1 MSTMTHGLPSID
13 LGDLQQK
20 LSGGLTSDSSSGSS
34 SGFWDTL
41 KTALNQV
48 QQVQSEADQKVTDL
62 VTGKGEDIHSAM
74 VAVEKA
80 DLSFEL
86 VMQVRNK
93 IVQAYQQVSQ
103 IQF

>member
-1 MSTMTHGLPSID
+1 MSNTIQGLPPMDPGVFERMPGS
-13 LGDLQQK
+13 
-20 LSGGLTSDSSSGSS
+20 TNSSSS

-41 KTALNQV
+41 KDSLDEVQTAQNQ
-48 QQVQSEADQKVTDL
+48 ADQKISDL

-74 VAVEKA
+74 TAVEKA

-93 IVQAYQQVSQ
+93 IVQAYQQISQ

>member
-1 MSTMTHGLPSID
+1 MSNSIQGFPGIDPSSLERQIPSPGATTD
-13 LGDLQQK
+13 A
-20 LSGGLTSDSSSGSS
+20 S

-41 KTALNQV
+41 KDTLSQV
-48 QQVQSEADQKVTDL
+48 QQAQNEADQKVAGL
-62 VTGKGEDIHSAM
+62 VAGQGEDIHSALT
-74 VAVEKA
+74 AVEKA

-103 IQF
+103 MQF

>member
-1 MSTMTHGLPSID
+1 MTNTIQGLPSFD
-13 LGDLQQK
+13 PGDFQQK
-20 LSGGLTSDSSSGSS
+20 ISGTATSSDSS

-41 KTALNQV
+41 KHTLNEV
-48 QQVQSEADQKVTDL
+48 QQVQNEADQKVTDL

-74 VAVEKA
+74 AAVEKA
-80 DLSFEL
+80 DLSFQL

>member
-1 MSTMTHGLPSID
+1 MTNSIQGLPGID
-13 LGDLQQK
+13 PNNFK
-20 LSGGLTSDSSSGSS
+20 IPSASGSQDQS
-34 SGFWDTL
+34 TGFWDTF
-41 KTALNQV
+41 KSAIDQV

-74 VAVEKA
+74 TAIEKA
-80 DLSFEL
+80 DLSFQL

-93 IVQAYQQVSQ
+93 ILQAYQQVSQ

>member
-1 MSTMTHGLPSID
+1 MSSTIQGMPPLDPGRFEPAGPS
-13 LGDLQQK
+13 
-20 LSGGLTSDSSSGSS
+20 TDSSAS

-41 KTALNQV
+41 KDTFEQV
-48 QQVQSEADQKVTDL
+48 QQAQSDADQKISDL
-62 VTGKGEDIHSAM
+62 VTGKGGDIHSAM
-74 VAVEKA
+74 TAVEKA
-80 DLSFEL
+80 DLSFEM

>member
-1 MSTMTHGLPSID
+1 MSSTIQGLPPID
-13 LGDLQQK
+13 P
-20 LSGGLTSDSSSGSS
+20 TSFERSSASTTDSSSS

-41 KTALNQV
+41 KDSFDQV
-48 QQVQSEADQKVTDL
+48 QQAQSDADQKVSDL

-74 VAVEKA
+74 TAVEKA